1 MVDTSLSP
9 SMVLH
14 FQNVKHVGT
23 PSVKY
28 VFVIHLVPA
37 ACRVLQGVL
46 LNLHDLFP
54 QATVYGISSTIH
66 LLIRFCFQ

>member
-1 MVDTSLSP
+1 MVDTTLSL

-14 FQNVKHVGT
+14 FQNVKHAGT

-28 VFVIHLVPA
+28 VFVVRLVVA
-37 ACRVLQGVL
+37 TCRVLQGVL

-54 QATVYGISSTIH
+54 QATVYGISSI
-66 LLIRFCFQ
+66 FF